1 MFKANSIVLFASF
14 FMHFTCVAQL
24 KETDPNFEK
33 HYSDLAPIETDE
45 IRIEFIKPHSQEG
58 FTQITLKV
66 FNKTN
71 DYILMKKHAA
81 AFISSEN
88 GYGTKFPKEDIDFIE
103 PHGDITRSL
112 KAEGGIGFKVNEL
125 KIVLDSVFSKA
136 PVNGKTIGA
145 GEFQMEPDKNSI
157 MMEPFAV
164 TLKKWRYDTRELS
177 ADFKIRYRGEGIGI
191 INESKLKIRKA
202 DGTILKNTEA
212 KAQIIVVPPMA
223 TKTLTVLRPF
233 QKDEVAKKEEIHIMF
248 DEALTES
255 INTPFKVPSLS
266 LTFDLKKTTEAN
278 K

>member
-1 MFKANSIVLFASF
+1 MYKVSAFALLASF
-14 FMHFTCVAQL
+14 LVHTTCIAQR
-24 KETDPNFEK
+24 KESDPNFEK

-45 IRIEFIKPHSQEG
+45 IRIEFTKPHSQEG

-112 KAEGGIGFKVNEL
+112 RADGGIGFKVNEL
-125 KIVLDSVFSKA
+125 QVVLDSVFSRA
-136 PVNGKTIGA
+136 SVNGTPTGA

-164 TLKKWRYDTRELS
+164 TLKKWRYDTKELS

-202 DGTILKNTEA
+202 DGTILPNTAA
-212 KAQIIVVPPMA
+212 KAQVIVVPPMA
-223 TKTLTVLRPF
+223 TKTLTVVRPF
-233 QKDEVAKKEEIHIMF
+233 QKDEVAKKEVIHIVF

-255 INTPFKVPSLS
+255 ANTPFRVPSLS
-266 LTFDLKKTTEAN
+266 LKYDMAKTKEAN

>member
-14 FMHFTCVAQL
+14 LIHCTCAAQM
-24 KETDPNFEK
+24 KETDPKFEK
-33 HYSDLAPIETDE
+33 HYADLAPIETDE

-58 FTQITLKV
+58 FTQITFKV

-71 DYILMKKHAA
+71 DYVLMKKHAA

-88 GYGTKFPKEDIDFIE
+88 GYGTKSPKEDIDFIE

-112 KAEGGIGFKVNEL
+112 RADGGIGFKVNEL
-125 KIVLDSVFSKA
+125 KIVLDSVFSRA
-136 PVNGKTIGA
+136 PVNGTATGA

-191 INESKLKIRKA
+191 INESTLKIRKA
-202 DGTILKNTEA
+202 DGTILKNMEA
-212 KAQIIVVPPMA
+212 KSQIIVVPPMA

-233 QKDEVAKKEEIHIMF
+233 QKDEVAKKEVIHIVF

-255 INTPFKVPSLS
+255 TNTPIRIPSLS